1 MSGTAPECVVAV
13 DLGGTLTKIGYV
25 SERGEASS
33 VRRLDTDRSGG
44 QDGLADWLAD
54 RIAEAAAAAPGPCR
68 GFGIVV
74 PGIIDPATGTVLS
87 APNVG
92 WTGMPIRDR
101 LHDRT
106 GLSGTVG
113 HDVRA
118 GGLAEWRLGCPEARN
133 VLFLPI
139 GTGIAAALIVD
150 GRLLVADGYAGEVG
164 HTRVRAAGDI
174 RCACGQI
181 GCLETI
187 ASAAGIARSYAAA
200 HSIAVGPNPD
210 ARVVAEAARAGDSVA
225 LAAFSRATDALAESL
240 LLCTT
245 LLGPEVIIIGGGLS
259 GAADLFVPEIGR
271 RIAATAT
278 FQRIPELR
286 LATLGADA
294 GLIGAGL
301 LGWDELSA
309 VPVGSAGVDHG

>member
-1 MSGTAPECVVAV
+1 MSATAPECVVAV

-25 SERGEASS
+25 SESGAATA

-44 QDGLADWLAD
+44 QDGLADWLGD
-54 RIAEAAAAAPGPCR
+54 RIAEAVAAAPGPCR
-68 GFGIVV
+68 GFAIVV
-74 PGIIDPATGTVLS
+74 PGIIDPTTGTVLA

-92 WTGMPIRDR
+92 WTQMPIRDR
-101 LHDRT
+101 LRERT
-106 GLSGTVG
+106 GLPGAVG

-118 GGLAEWRLGCPEARN
+118 GGLAEWRLGCPDARN

-164 HTRVRAAGDI
+164 HTRVRAAGET
-174 RCACGQI
+174 RCLCGQV

-187 ASAAGIARSYAAA
+187 GSAAGVARSYAAA
-200 HSIAVGPNPD
+200 RGTQVGPNPD
-210 ARVVAEAARAGDSVA
+210 ARAVADAARAGDADA
-225 LAAFSRATDALAESL
+225 LAAFALATEALAESL

-271 RIAATAT
+271 RMAEAAS
-278 FQRIPELR
+278 FQRLPELR

-301 LGWDELSA
+301 LGWDEL
-309 VPVGSAGVDHG
+309 GVDHG

>member
-1 MSGTAPECVVAV
+1 MSGTAPECIVAV

-25 SERGEASS
+25 SEDGSATS
-33 VRRLDTDRSGG
+33 VRRLETDRSGG
-44 QDGLADWLAD
+44 QEGLADWLAD
-54 RIAEAAAAAPGPCR
+54 RIAEAVAAAPGPCR

-92 WTGMPIRDR
+92 WTKMPIRDR

-118 GGLAEWRLGCPEARN
+118 GGLAEWRLGCPDARN

-164 HTRVRAAGDI
+164 HTRVRAAGETL
-174 RCACGQI
+174 CACGQL
-181 GCLETI
+181 GCLESV
-187 ASAAGIARSYAAA
+187 ASAAGVARSYAAA
-200 HSIAVGPNPD
+200 RGTTVGPNPD
-210 ARVVAEAARAGDSVA
+210 ARAVAEAARAGDAYA
-225 LAAFSRATDALAESL
+225 LASFALATEALTESL

-278 FQRIPELR
+278 FQRVPELR

-301 LGWDELSA
+301 IAWEGL
-309 VPVGSAGVDHG
+309 DHE

>member
-1 MSGTAPECVVAV
+1 MAEQSSPHDRKRDCVVAV
-13 DLGGTLTKIGYV
+13 DLGGTWTKIGYV
-25 SERGEASS
+25 SEDGTASS
-33 VRRLDTDRSGG
+33 VRRLDSDRSGG
-44 QDGLADWLAD
+44 QDGLADWLGD

-74 PGIIDPATGTVLS
+74 PGIIDRTSGTVLA

-92 WTGMPIRDR
+92 WTNMPIRDR
-101 LHDRT
+101 LQRRT
-106 GLSGTVG
+106 GLPGVVG

-118 GGLAEWRLGCPEARN
+118 GGLAEWRLGRPDARN

-150 GRLLVADGYAGEVG
+150 GRLIEADGYAGEVG
-164 HTRVRAAGDI
+164 HTRVRAAGEI
-174 RCACGQI
+174 PCACGQI

-187 ASAAGIARSYAAA
+187 ASAAGIARTYSAASGVA
-200 HSIAVGPNPD
+200 TTD
-210 ARVVAEAARAGDSVA
+210 ARVVADAARAGDSHA
-225 LAAFSRATDALAESL
+225 LASFHTAIDALTESL
-240 LLCTT
+240 LLCST

-259 GAADLFVPEIGR
+259 GAADLFLDEVGR
-271 RIAATAT
+271 GIAAAAT
-278 FQRIPELR
+278 FQRLPELR

-301 LGWDELSA
+301 IAWDTQGA
-309 VPVGSAGVDHG
+309 THP